1 MNLVFAR
8 HLEDRNAKGY
18 LFEVPE
24 GMKFPEGFIVRTETK
39 RGAKLAEC
47 VSDTFSI
54 ENEQAVRIL
63 VKEVGGTF
71 PLKRVIGIYPLQD
84 ITNAWFN
91 KERDFK

>member
-1 MNLVFAR
+1 MNLVFAK
-8 HLEDRNAKGY
+8 HLDDKNAKGY

-24 GMKFPEGFIVRTETK
+24 RMKFTAGFIVRVETK
-39 RGAKLAEC
+39 RGDKLAEC

-71 PLKRVIGIYPLQD
+71 PLKRVIGIYPLQKIIYD
-84 ITNAWFN
+84 N
-91 KERDFK
+91 